1 MGWGPQSFLAP
12 PLSLRNSLMTT
23 IVKAEWKNFFTFQVR
38 EWELRGRTH
47 RCSICVVVVAEQVEH
62 GRCSFT
68 NKMDLDSSSDR
79 NEQMEVVVIN
89 VTRKNLKTLFP
100 AMMFAVQN
108 SDYIAIDLV
117 SWQWQTRAFNSISQY
132 LIFISAFDNG
142 SSTIPQ
148 SSTYFQISQFLGLII
163 IFIAG
168 TEWIRRPEKP
178 YCKVSKFY
186 WHISSMPCGD
196 LI

>member
-1 MGWGPQSFLAP
+1 M
-12 PLSLRNSLMTT
+12 
-23 IVKAEWKNFFTFQVR
+23 R

-62 GRCSFT
+62 CRCSFT

-117 SWQWQTRAFNSISQY
+117 S
-132 LIFISAFDNG
+132 
-142 SSTIPQ
+142 
-148 SSTYFQISQFLGLII
+148 
-163 IFIAG
+163 
-168 TEWIRRPEKP
+168 
-178 YCKVSKFY
+178 
-186 WHISSMPCGD
+186 
-196 LI
+196 